1 MRLLAIFLTAALLSI
16 CSCSAASGN
25 PDYDKYFTG
34 ERLRLDFMLA
44 GDDVNLDAFLVKVRK
59 ECEWAGSPNSLID
72 PFGYGELRF
81 EAYSGETLVYSTG
94 MCPLFLEWTTT
105 AEASKVAKAMSNTVW
120 MPFPKEEITVR
131 LFRRQKADGSLK
143 EIFSCSIDPKDALI
157 ERSPENSFEVVTLRK
172 SGDNRHKVD
181 LLYVAE
187 GYTADE
193 MDKFQTDCKRFTDYL
208 FSMAPY
214 KDRKDDFNVRAV
226 LSVSE
231 DSGTTIPNR
240 DEWKNTVLKSN
251 FYTFYTDRYLTVLDH
266 SLIAS
271 AVSNAPFDAVFVIA
285 NESKYG
291 GGGFY
296 NSYGLGTADNELSE
310 VVFVHE
316 FGHSFAGLG
325 DEYYTSEVAYEDYYN
340 LKLEPWEPNIT
351 TLVDFGSKWKDM
363 KDSGKAGLFEGGG
376 YMAKGIYRPA
386 EDCRMKSN
394 TPPDFCP
401 VCQRAISRMIDF
413 YCK

>member
-1 MRLLAIFLTAALLSI
+1 MRFFTILSAAFLLSAHF
-16 CSCSAASGN
+16 CFAANGDSG
-25 PDYDKYFTG
+25 YDKYFTK
-34 ERLRLDFMLA
+34 ERLRLDFVLS
-44 GDDVNLDAFLVKVRK
+44 GDDTRLEAYLEKVRK

-81 EAYSGETLVYSTG
+81 EAYSGDMLIYSTG

-105 AEASKVAKAMSNTVW
+105 AEASRVAKAMSNTVW
-120 MPFPKEEITVR
+120 MPFPKDEITVK
-131 LFRRQKADGSLK
+131 LFRRQKTDGSLK
-143 EIFSCSIDPKDALI
+143 ELFSCKIDPEDALI
-157 ERSPENSFEVVTLRK
+157 ERSPENSFETITIQE

-181 LLYVAE
+181 LLFVAE
-187 GYTADE
+187 GYTEEEMGKFEAD
-193 MDKFQTDCKRFTDYL
+193 CRRFTDYL
-208 FSMAPY
+208 FSIAPY

-231 DSGTTIPNR
+231 QSGTTIPNH
-240 DEWKNTVLKSN
+240 DIWNNTVLKSN
-251 FYTFYTDRYLTVLDH
+251 FYTFYTDRYLTVQDH
-266 SLIAS
+266 ALIAS
-271 AVSNAPFDAVFVIA
+271 AVSNAPFDAIFVIA
-285 NESKYG
+285 NETKYG

-296 NSYGLGTADNELSE
+296 NSYGMGTADNKLSE

-325 DEYYTSEVAYEDYYN
+325 DEYYTSDVAYEDYYN
-340 LKLEPWEPNIT
+340 LSLEPWEPNIT
-351 TLVDFGSKWKDM
+351 TLVDFESKWKDM
-363 KDSGKAGLFEGGG
+363 VDSGEAGLFEGGG
-376 YMAKGIYRPA
+376 YMSKGIYRPR